1 MTTSQ
6 QKPLSEQVA
15 DAVRRCDA
23 LDTLCGEM
31 LATMLCNMQTG
42 RMTTA
47 NDEQF
52 NVMLQAWSRRRL
64 DAQRPV

>member
-1 MTTSQ
+1 MNG

-15 DAVRRCDA
+15 DVVRHCDA

-31 LATMLCNMQTG
+31 LATLRCNMQTG

-47 NDEQF
+47 NDDLF
-52 NVMLQAWSRRRL
+52 DVMINAWSRRRM
-64 DAQRPV
+64 DAMRPV